1 MDEIESALEALESG
15 YELRVRCEETVL
27 REFVVCDSM
36 VVEGKPRVRGKTDN
50 SIYVI
55 EYDLKQGEYVVY
67 DNIQDADLGKVD
79 ALMFMN

>member
-36 VVEGKPRVRGKTDN
+36 VVEGKPRIRGKTDN

-55 EYDLKQGEYVVY
+55 EYDLKRGEYVVY